1 MLRRILLLGV
11 MTIFG
16 LVACQNQDEP
26 EEGTTPPLV
35 SVVRPEISH
44 RLTHSYTYFGR
55 VVPNQSSI
63 LSFRVPGHI
72 EKRHTEV
79 GRSVNHGDLLFELS
93 DQDYQAASQAANY
106 IYQAASE
113 QFEAASADYKSS
125 QKLYNDHFITKPD
138 LNRRHAKLLMA
149 RGEMFRAKAKHTD
162 AQSRLSD
169 TRLLAPYSGT
179 ITKIMAEEGQNVG
192 PGTPVAVIARKD
204 NLDIAINVPQND
216 IEIVQHLSKC
226 QIRIDYKNGKKSSCS
241 GQISKV
247 GSDADPMS
255 NTYQVTVSLDKC
267 DAPIRLGMTGSI
279 IFSKKSEE
287 GSYFIVPIT
296 SVSSDEKKGNFV
308 LVLEKNKLHKRFVS
322 IIENDDDNHY
332 IIKSNDLSPSNEIVT
347 GPLFILHENQTVR
360 VTREISNEKLSH

>member
-16 LVACQNQDEP
+16 LVGCQNQNEP
-26 EEGTTPPLV
+26 EEETTPLV

-44 RLTHSYTYFGR
+44 RLTQCYTYFGR
-55 VVPNQSSI
+55 VVPKQNSI
-63 LSFRVPGHI
+63 LSFRIPGHI

-79 GRSVNHGDLLFELS
+79 GKSVEHGDLLFELY
-93 DQDYQAASQAANY
+93 DRDYQAAN
-106 IYQAASE
+106 QAASYVYQAVSA
-113 QFEAASADYKSS
+113 QFESASADYKSS

-149 RGEMFRAKAKHTD
+149 QGEMFRAKAKHIE
-162 AQSRLSD
+162 AQNRLSD

-179 ITKIMAEEGQNVG
+179 ITKIMAEDGQNVG

-216 IEIVQHLSKC
+216 IGAIQNLSAC
-226 QIRIDYKNGKKSSCS
+226 QIKIDYEPGKESSCS
-241 GQISKV
+241 GHIRQI
-247 GSDADPMS
+247 GSNADPIS
-255 NTYQVTVSLDKC
+255 NTYQVVISIDKC
-267 DAPIRLGMTGSI
+267 DTELRLGMTGSVL
-279 IFSKKSEE
+279 FSKKSEKTN
-287 GSYFIVPIT
+287 YLIVPIT
-296 SVSSDEKKGNFV
+296 SVGHKEKKGAFV

-347 GPLFILHENQTVR
+347 GPLFILHENQAVR